1 MELRHLR
8 YFVTVA
14 DAGSVSRAASQLR
27 VTQPALS
34 RQIRDLE
41 AELGLPLF
49 DRVGR
54 RLSLTAAGDNL
65 LLRTREILRAADSL
79 REQAGALAG
88 GTTGT
93 LRLGA
98 TAQTLESLIN
108 AFLVGY
114 RRQWPGID
122 VRLIEDG
129 GMRLKTRVQRGE
141 LHLAL
146 GAVPT
151 GDELR
156 SRPLFPVWVLA
167 VMPSKSPH
175 ARRKTL
181 DVAELDHA
189 SVLLLRR
196 DFASRLRFD
205 AACEAARVRPHVLL
219 EAGDPHSLVSLAR
232 GGHGIAIVPSTTVF
246 GRGGLHVAP
255 LVRGGRAVGGSTAAV
270 WDARRHLP
278 LYAQA
283 FVDSLFAYT
292 RRTYPGKEFARLA
305 PSVPPPLLPT

>member
-1 MELRHLR
+1 VELRHLR
-8 YFVTVA
+8 YFVAVA
-14 DAGSVSRAASQLR
+14 DAGSVSRAAIQLR

-41 AELGLPLF
+41 DELGLPLF

-65 LLRTREILRAADSL
+65 LHRTREILRAADSL
-79 REQAGALAG
+79 REHAGALAG
-88 GTTGT
+88 GATGT

-98 TAQTLESLIN
+98 TAQTLESLIS

-151 GDELR
+151 GDDLR
-156 SRPLFPVWVLA
+156 ARPLFPVWVLA
-167 VMPSKSPH
+167 VMPSRSPL

-181 DVAELDHA
+181 DVSELDQA
-189 SVLLLRR
+189 AVLLLRR

-205 AACEAARVRPHVLL
+205 AACEAARGRPHALR
-219 EAGDPHSLVSLAR
+219 EAGAPHSLGSLAR
-232 GGHGIAIVPSTTVF
+232 GGPRIAIVPSTTVF
-246 GRGGLHVAP
+246 GRAGLHVAP
-255 LVRGGRAVGGSTAAV
+255 LVRNGRAVGGSTAAV

-278 LYAQA
+278 VYAQA

-292 RRTYPGKEFARLA
+292 RRAYPGKEFARLA
-305 PSVPPPLLPT
+305 PSLPPPLLPT

>member
-14 DAGSVSRAASQLR
+14 DAGSVSRAAIQLR

-41 AELGLPLF
+41 TELGLPLF

-54 RLSLTAAGDNL
+54 RLQLTAAGDNL
-65 LLRTREILRAADSL
+65 LLRTRDILRAADSL
-79 REQAGALAG
+79 REHAGALAG
-88 GTTGT
+88 ATTGT

-98 TAQTLESLIN
+98 TAQTLESLISG
-108 AFLVGY
+108 FLVGF

-146 GAVPT
+146 GAVPA

-156 SRPLFPVWVLA
+156 ARPLFPVWVLA
-167 VMPSKSPH
+167 VMPAKSAL
-175 ARRKTL
+175 ARGRTL
-181 DVAELDHA
+181 EVAELDEQP
-189 SVLLLRR
+189 VLLLRR

-205 AACEAARVRPHVLL
+205 AACEAARIRPHVLL

-232 GGHGIAIVPSTTVF
+232 GGHGIAIVPSTTLF
-246 GRGGLHVAP
+246 SRAGLRVLP

-278 LYAQA
+278 VYAQA
-283 FVDSLFAYT
+283 FVDALFAYT
-292 RRTYPGKEFARLA
+292 RRSYPGKEFARLA
-305 PSVPPPLLPT
+305 PSVPSPLLPT

>member
-8 YFVTVA
+8 YFVAVA
-14 DAGSVSRAASQLR
+14 DAGSVSRAATQLH

-34 RQIRDLE
+34 RQVRDLE
-41 AELGLPLF
+41 SELGLPLF

-54 RLSLTAAGDNL
+54 RLQLTASGDTL
-65 LLRTREILRAADSL
+65 LQRTRDILRSAEAL
-79 REQAGALAG
+79 REQASALAG
-88 GTTGT
+88 GTAGT

-98 TAQTLESLIN
+98 TAQTLESLISG
-108 AFLVGY
+108 FLVGF

-146 GAVPT
+146 GAVPA

-156 SRPLFPVWVLA
+156 ARPLFPVWVLA
-167 VMPSKSPH
+167 VMPVRSPL
-175 ARRKTL
+175 ARRRTL
-181 DVAELDHA
+181 EVAELDREP
-189 SVLLLRR
+189 VLLLRR

-205 AACEAARVRPHVLL
+205 DACEAARVSPRVLL

-232 GGHGIAIVPSTTVF
+232 GGHGIAVVPSTTLF
-246 GRGGLHVAP
+246 SRAGLHVAP
-255 LVRGGRAVGGSTAAV
+255 LVRGGRAVGGATAAV

-278 LYAQA
+278 VYAQA
-283 FVDSLFAYT
+283 FVDALFAYT
-292 RRTYPGKEFARLA
+292 RRSYPGREFSRLL
-305 PSVPPPLLPT
+305 PPRLLPT

>member
-8 YFVTVA
+8 YFVAVA
-14 DAGSVSRAASQLR
+14 DAGSVSRAAAQLHI
-27 VTQPALS
+27 TQPALS

-54 RLSLTAAGDNL
+54 RLQLTAAGDNL
-65 LLRTREILRAADSL
+65 LSRTREILRSADAL
-79 REQAGALAG
+79 REHAGALAG
-88 GTTGT
+88 GATGT

-98 TAQTLESLIN
+98 TAQTLESLISG
-108 AFLVGY
+108 FLVGF

-122 VRLIEDG
+122 VRLVEDG
-129 GMRLKTRVQRGE
+129 GMRLKTRLQRGE

-151 GDELR
+151 GDDLKA
-156 SRPLFPVWVLA
+156 RPLFPVWVLA
-167 VMPSKSPH
+167 VMSSRSTL
-175 ARRKTL
+175 ARRRTVE
-181 DVAELDHA
+181 VAELDREA
-189 SVLLLRR
+189 VLLLRR

-205 AACEAARVRPHVLL
+205 AACEAARIRPRVLL

-232 GGHGIAIVPSTTVF
+232 DGHGIAIVPSTTLF
-246 GRGGLHVAP
+246 SRAGLHVAP
-255 LVRGGRAVGGSTAAV
+255 LVRSGRAVGGSTAAV

-278 LYAQA
+278 VYAQA
-283 FVDSLFAYT
+283 FVDALFAYT
-292 RRTYPGKEFARLA
+292 RRSYPGKEFARLA

>member
-1 MELRHLR
+1 M
-8 YFVTVA
+8 A
-14 DAGSVSRAASQLR
+14 DAGSVSRAAIQLR

-41 AELGLPLF
+41 NELGLPLF

-54 RLSLTAAGDNL
+54 RLQLTASGENL
-65 LLRTREILRAADSL
+65 LSRTREILRAADSL
-79 REQAGALAG
+79 REHAGALAG
-88 GTTGT
+88 GATGT

-98 TAQTLESLIN
+98 TAQTLESLIS

-151 GDELR
+151 GDDLR
-156 SRPLFPVWVLA
+156 SRSLFPVWVLA
-167 VMPSKSPH
+167 VMPSRSPH

-196 DFASRLRFD
+196 TSPRDSASTQPG
-205 AACEAARVRPHVLL
+205 AARSSPTCSWKR
-219 EAGDPHSLVSLAR
+219 DP
-232 GGHGIAIVPSTTVF
+232 
-246 GRGGLHVAP
+246 
-255 LVRGGRAVGGSTAAV
+255 
-270 WDARRHLP
+270 
-278 LYAQA
+278 
-283 FVDSLFAYT
+283 T
-292 RRTYPGKEFARLA
+292 RW
-305 PSVPPPLLPT
+305 

>member
-8 YFVTVA
+8 YFVSVA
-14 DAGSVSRAASQLR
+14 DAGSVSRAAAQLR

-54 RLSLTAAGDNL
+54 RLQLTAAGDSL

-79 REQAGALAG
+79 REHAGALAG
-88 GTTGT
+88 GATGT

-98 TAQTLESLIN
+98 TAQTLESLIS
-108 AFLVGY
+108 AFLVGF

-151 GDELR
+151 GDDLKA
-156 SRPLFPVWVLA
+156 RPLFPVWVLA
-167 VMPSKSPH
+167 IMPARSAL
-175 ARRKTL
+175 ARRRTL
-181 DVAELDHA
+181 DVAELDRA
-189 SVLLLRR
+189 DVLLLRR

-205 AACEAARVRPHVLL
+205 AACEAARIRPRILH

-232 GGHGIAIVPSTTVF
+232 GGHGIAIVPSTTLF
-246 GRGGLHVAP
+246 SRAGLHVAP
-255 LVRGGRAVGGSTAAV
+255 LLRSGRAVGGSTAAV

-278 LYAQA
+278 SYAQA
-283 FVDSLFAYT
+283 FVDALFAYT
-292 RRTYPGKEFARLA
+292 RHSYPGKEYARLA
-305 PSVPPPLLPT
+305 PAVPPPLAPA

>member
-8 YFVTVA
+8 YFVAVA
-14 DAGSVSRAASQLR
+14 DAGSVSRAAAQLH

-54 RLSLTAAGDNL
+54 RLQLTAAGDSL

-79 REQAGALAG
+79 REHAGALAG
-88 GTTGT
+88 GATGT

-98 TAQTLESLIN
+98 TAQTLESLIS
-108 AFLVGY
+108 AFLVGF

-151 GDELR
+151 GDDLKA
-156 SRPLFPVWVLA
+156 RPLFPVWVLA
-167 VMPSKSPH
+167 IMPARSPL
-175 ARRKTL
+175 ARRRTL
-181 DVAELDHA
+181 DVAELDRED
-189 SVLLLRR
+189 VLLLRR

-205 AACEAARVRPHVLL
+205 AACEAARIRPRVLL

-232 GGHGIAIVPSTTVF
+232 GGHGIAIVPSTTLF
-246 GRGGLHVAP
+246 SRAGLHVAP
-255 LVRGGRAVGGSTAAV
+255 LLRSGRAVGGSTAAV

-278 LYAQA
+278 SYAQA
-283 FVDSLFAYT
+283 FVDALFAYT
-292 RRTYPGKEFARLA
+292 RRSYPGKEYARLA
-305 PSVPPPLLPT
+305 PAVPPPLAPA

>member
-8 YFVTVA
+8 SFVTVA
-14 DAGSVSRAASQLR
+14 DAGSVSRAAVQLH

-41 AELGLPLF
+41 TELGLPLF

-54 RLSLTAAGDNL
+54 RLQLTAAGDNL
-65 LLRTREILRAADSL
+65 LQQTREILRATDAL
-79 REQAGALAG
+79 REHAGALAG

-98 TAQTLESLIN
+98 TAQTLESLIS
-108 AFLVGY
+108 AFLVGF

-151 GDELR
+151 GEELR

-167 VMPSKSPH
+167 VMPSKLPL
-175 ARRKTL
+175 ARRRTL
-181 DVAELDHA
+181 EVAELDRQN
-189 SVLLLRR
+189 VLLLRR

-205 AACEAARVRPHVLL
+205 AACEAARIRPRVLL

-232 GGHGIAIVPSTTVF
+232 GGHGIAVVPSTTLF
-246 GRGGLHVAP
+246 SRAGLHVAP

-278 LYAQA
+278 VYAQA
-283 FVDSLFAYT
+283 FVDALFAYT
-292 RRTYPGKEFARLA
+292 RRSYPGKAFARLA
-305 PSVPPPLLPT
+305 PGVPPLSLPT

>member
-8 YFVTVA
+8 YFVAVA
-14 DAGSVSRAASQLR
+14 DAGSVSRAATQLR

-54 RLSLTAAGDNL
+54 RLQLTAAGDNL
-65 LLRTREILRAADSL
+65 LLRTREILRAADAL
-79 REQAGALAG
+79 REQASALAG
-88 GTTGT
+88 GATGT

-98 TAQTLESLIN
+98 TAQTLESLISG
-108 AFLVGY
+108 FLVGY

-141 LHLAL
+141 LHVAL
-146 GAVPT
+146 GAVPS
-151 GDELR
+151 GDDLR

-167 VMPSKSPH
+167 VMPSKSPR
-175 ARRKTL
+175 ARRNTL
-181 DVAELDHA
+181 DVAELDQA
-189 SVLLLRR
+189 AVLLLRR

-205 AACEAARVRPHVLL
+205 AACEAARVHPHVLL

-246 GRGGLHVAP
+246 SRGGLHVAP

-278 LYAQA
+278 VYAQA

-292 RRTYPGKEFARLA
+292 RRAYPGKEFARLA

>member
-8 YFVTVA
+8 YFVAVA
-14 DAGSVSRAASQLR
+14 DAGSVSRAAVQLR

-54 RLSLTAAGDNL
+54 RLQLTAAGDNL
-65 LLRTREILRAADSL
+65 LLRTREILRSADSL
-79 REQAGALAG
+79 REHAGALAG
-88 GTTGT
+88 GATGT

-98 TAQTLESLIN
+98 TAQTLESLISG
-108 AFLVGY
+108 FLVGF
-114 RRQWPGID
+114 RRQWPGIE

-156 SRPLFPVWVLA
+156 AKPLFPVWVLA
-167 VMPSKSPH
+167 VMASRTPL
-175 ARRKTL
+175 ARRRTL
-181 DVAELDHA
+181 DVAELDQTD
-189 SVLLLRR
+189 VLLLRR

-205 AACEAARVRPHVLL
+205 AACEAARVRPRVLL

-232 GGHGIAIVPSTTVF
+232 DGHGIAIVPSTTVF
-246 GRGGLHVAP
+246 SRAGLHAAP
-255 LVRGGRAVGGSTAAV
+255 LTRGGRAIGGSTAAV

-278 LYAQA
+278 VYAQA
-283 FVDSLFAYT
+283 FVDALFAAT
-292 RRTYPGKEFARLA
+292 RRAYPGKEYARLA
-305 PSVPPPLLPT
+305 PSVPPPLPA

>member
-8 YFVTVA
+8 YFVAVA
-14 DAGSVSRAASQLR
+14 DAGSVSRAAAQLHI
-27 VTQPALS
+27 TQPALS

-54 RLSLTAAGDNL
+54 RLQLTAAGDNL
-65 LLRTREILRAADSL
+65 LSRTREILRSADAL
-79 REQAGALAG
+79 REHAGALAG
-88 GTTGT
+88 GATGT

-98 TAQTLESLIN
+98 TAQTLESLISG
-108 AFLVGY
+108 FLVGF

-122 VRLIEDG
+122 VRLVEDG
-129 GMRLKTRVQRGE
+129 GMRLKTRLQRGE

-151 GDELR
+151 GDDLKA
-156 SRPLFPVWVLA
+156 RPLFPVWVLA
-167 VMPSKSPH
+167 VMSSRSTL
-175 ARRKTL
+175 ARRRTV
-181 DVAELDHA
+181 DVAELDREA
-189 SVLLLRR
+189 VLLLRR

-205 AACEAARVRPHVLL
+205 AACEAARISPRVLL

-232 GGHGIAIVPSTTVF
+232 GGHGIAIVPSTTLF
-246 GRGGLHVAP
+246 GRAGLHVAP
-255 LVRGGRAVGGSTAAV
+255 LVRNGRAVGGSTAAV

-278 LYAQA
+278 VYAQA
-283 FVDSLFAYT
+283 FVDALFAYT
-292 RRTYPGKEFARLA
+292 RRSYPGKEFARLA

>member
-8 YFVTVA
+8 YFVAVA
-14 DAGSVSRAASQLR
+14 DAGSVSRAAVQLR

-54 RLSLTAAGDNL
+54 RLQLTASGENL
-65 LLRTREILRAADSL
+65 LSRTREILRAADSL
-79 REQAGALAG
+79 REHAGALAG
-88 GTTGT
+88 GATGT
-93 LRLGA
+93 VRLGA
-98 TAQTLESLIN
+98 TAQPLESLIS
-108 AFLVGY
+108 AFLIGY

-129 GMRLKTRVQRGE
+129 GVRLRTRVQRGE

-151 GDELR
+151 GDDLR
-156 SRPLFPVWVLA
+156 SRPLFPVWVLG
-167 VMPSKSPH
+167 VMPSRSPH

-205 AACEAARVRPHVLL
+205 AACEAARIQPHVLL

-232 GGHGIAIVPSTTVF
+232 AGHGIAIVPSTTVF

-255 LVRGGRAVGGSTAAV
+255 LVRNGRAVGGSTAAV

-278 LYAQA
+278 VYAPA
-283 FVDSLFAYT
+283 LV
-292 RRTYPGKEFARLA
+292 E
-305 PSVPPPLLPT
+305 

>member
-8 YFVTVA
+8 SFVTIA
-14 DAGSVSRAASQLR
+14 DAGSVSRAALQLH

-34 RQIRDLE
+34 RQLRDLE
-41 AELGLPLF
+41 GELGLPLF

-54 RLSLTAAGDNL
+54 RLQLTAAGDNL
-65 LLRTREILRAADSL
+65 LQQTREILRATDSL
-79 REQAGALAG
+79 REHAGALAG

-98 TAQTLESLIN
+98 TAQTLESLIS
-108 AFLVGY
+108 AFLVGF

-151 GDELR
+151 GEELR

-167 VMPSKSPH
+167 VMPSRLPL
-175 ARRKTL
+175 ARRRTL
-181 DVAELDHA
+181 EVAELDRQN
-189 SVLLLRR
+189 VLLLRR

-205 AACEAARVRPHVLL
+205 AACEAARIRPRVLL

-232 GGHGIAIVPSTTVF
+232 GGHGIAVVPSTTLF
-246 GRGGLHVAP
+246 SRAGLHVAP

-278 LYAQA
+278 VYAQA
-283 FVDSLFAYT
+283 FVDALFAYT
-292 RRTYPGKEFARLA
+292 RHSYPGKAFARLA
-305 PSVPPPLLPT
+305 PGVPPLSLPT

>member
-1 MELRHLR
+1 VELRHLR
-8 YFVTVA
+8 YFVAVA
-14 DAGSVSRAASQLR
+14 DAGSVSRAAVHLR

-41 AELGLPLF
+41 TELGLPLF

-54 RLSLTAAGDNL
+54 RLQLTAAGDNL
-65 LLRTREILRAADSL
+65 LQRTREILRAADAL

-88 GTTGT
+88 GATGT

-98 TAQTLESLIN
+98 TAQTLESLIS
-108 AFLVGY
+108 AFLVGF

-151 GDELR
+151 GDDLR
-156 SRPLFPVWVLA
+156 ARPLFPVWVLA
-167 VMPSKSPH
+167 VVPSKSPL
-175 ARRKTL
+175 ARRRTL
-181 DVAELDHA
+181 EVAELDEQP
-189 SVLLLRR
+189 VLLLRR

-205 AACEAARVRPHVLL
+205 AACEAARIRPRVLL

-232 GGHGIAIVPSTTVF
+232 GGHGIAIVPSTTLFSRAALRVT
-246 GRGGLHVAP
+246 P
-255 LVRGGRAVGGSTAAV
+255 LVRNGRAVGGATAAV
-270 WDARRHLP
+270 WDPRRHLP
-278 LYAQA
+278 VYAQA
-283 FVDSLFAYT
+283 FVDALFAYT
-292 RRTYPGKEFARLA
+292 RRSYPGKEFARLA
-305 PSVPPPLLPT
+305 PSLPPPLLPT

>member
-1 MELRHLR
+1 VELRHLR
-8 YFVTVA
+8 YFVAVA
-14 DAGSVSRAASQLR
+14 DAGSVSRAAAQLR

-41 AELGLPLF
+41 TELGLPLF

-54 RLSLTAAGDNL
+54 RLQLTAGGDNL
-65 LLRTREILRAADSL
+65 LARTREILRAADAL

-88 GTTGT
+88 GATGT

-98 TAQTLESLIN
+98 TAQTLESLIS
-108 AFLVGY
+108 AFLVGF
-114 RRQWPGID
+114 RRQWPGIE

-129 GMRLKTRVQRGE
+129 GMRLKGRVQRGE

-146 GAVPT
+146 GAVPS
-151 GDELR
+151 GDDLR
-156 SRPLFPVWVLA
+156 ARPLFPVWVLA
-167 VMPSKSPH
+167 VMPSRSPL
-175 ARRKTL
+175 ARRRTL
-181 DVAELDHA
+181 DVAELDNEP
-189 SVLLLRR
+189 VLLLRR

-205 AACEAARVRPHVLL
+205 AACETARIRPRVLL

-232 GGHGIAIVPSTTVF
+232 GGHGIAIVPSTTLF
-246 GRGGLHVAP
+246 GRAGLHVAP
-255 LVRGGRAVGGSTAAV
+255 LVRSGRAIGGSTAAV

-278 LYAQA
+278 VYAQA
-283 FVDSLFAYT
+283 FVEALFAYT

-305 PSVPPPLLPT
+305 PSLPPPLAPA

>member
-14 DAGSVSRAASQLR
+14 DAGSVSRAAIQLR

-41 AELGLPLF
+41 TELGLPLF

-54 RLSLTAAGDNL
+54 RLQLTAAGDNL
-65 LLRTREILRAADSL
+65 LLRTRDILRAADSL
-79 REQAGALAG
+79 REHAGALAG

-98 TAQTLESLIN
+98 TAQTLESLISG
-108 AFLVGY
+108 FLVGF

-146 GAVPT
+146 GAVPA

-156 SRPLFPVWVLA
+156 ARPLFPVWVLA
-167 VMPSKSPH
+167 VMPAKSAL
-175 ARRKTL
+175 ARGRTL
-181 DVAELDHA
+181 EVAELDDQP
-189 SVLLLRR
+189 VLLLRR

-205 AACEAARVRPHVLL
+205 AACEAARIRPHVLL

-232 GGHGIAIVPSTTVF
+232 GGHGIAIVPSTTLF
-246 GRGGLHVAP
+246 SRAGLRVLP

-278 LYAQA
+278 VYAQA
-283 FVDSLFAYT
+283 FVDALFAYT
-292 RRTYPGKEFARLA
+292 RRSYPGKEFARLA
-305 PSVPPPLLPT
+305 PSVPSPLLPT

>member
-1 MELRHLR
+1 
-8 YFVTVA
+8 VA
-14 DAGSVSRAASQLR
+14 VAEVGGVSRAAAQLR

-41 AELGLPLF
+41 VELGVPLF

-54 RLSLTAAGDNL
+54 RLSLTAAGDTL
-65 LLRTREILRAADSL
+65 LSRARDILRAADAL

-98 TAQTLESLIN
+98 TAQTLESLIS
-108 AFLVGY
+108 AFLVGF

-122 VRLIEDG
+122 VRLVEDG
-129 GMRLKTRVQRGE
+129 GLRLKTRVQRGE

-151 GDELR
+151 GDELEA
-156 SRPLFPVWVLA
+156 RPLFPVWVLA
-167 VMPSKSPH
+167 VTPAKTRPT
-175 ARRKTL
+175 RGKTL
-181 DVAELDHA
+181 DVAALDRQP
-189 SVLLLRR
+189 VLLLRR
-196 DFASRLRFD
+196 DFASRLRLD
-205 AACEAARVRPHVLL
+205 AACEAARVHPHVLL

-232 GGHGIAIVPSTTVF
+232 GGHGIAVVPSTTQF
-246 GRGGLHVAP
+246 SRAGLHVVP
-255 LVRGGRAVGGSTAAV
+255 LVRNGRAIGGATAAV

-278 LYAQA
+278 VYARA
-283 FVDSLFAYT
+283 FVDALFAYT
-292 RRTYPGKEFARLA
+292 RRSYPGKEFARLA
-305 PSVPPPLLPT
+305 PAVPPPEPA

>member
-8 YFVTVA
+8 YFVGVA
-14 DAGSVSRAASQLR
+14 DAGSVSRAAAQLR

-54 RLSLTAAGDNL
+54 RLQLTAAGDNL
-65 LLRTREILRAADSL
+65 LLRTREILRSADAL
-79 REQAGALAG
+79 HEHADALAG
-88 GTTGT
+88 GATGT

-98 TAQTLESLIN
+98 TAQTLESLISP
-108 AFLVGY
+108 FLVGF

-146 GAVPT
+146 GAVPS
-151 GDELR
+151 GDDLR
-156 SRPLFPVWVLA
+156 ARPLFPVWVLA
-167 VMPSKSPH
+167 VMPSRSAL
-175 ARRKTL
+175 ARRRTL
-181 DVAELDHA
+181 EVAELDHRA
-189 SVLLLRR
+189 VLLLRR

-205 AACEAARVRPHVLL
+205 AACEAAHIRPQVLL

-232 GGHGIAIVPSTTVF
+232 GGHGIAVVPSTTLF
-246 GRGGLHVAP
+246 SRAGLHVAP
-255 LVRGGRAVGGSTAAV
+255 LLRGGRAIGGATAAV

-278 LYAQA
+278 AYAQA
-283 FVDSLFAYT
+283 FVDALHAYT
-292 RRTYPGKEFARLA
+292 RRSYPGKEFARLA
-305 PSVPPPLLPT
+305 PSLPPPLVPT

>member
-8 YFVTVA
+8 YFVAVA
-14 DAGSVSRAASQLR
+14 DAGSVSRAAAQLR

-41 AELGLPLF
+41 SELGLPLF

-54 RLSLTAAGDNL
+54 RLQLTAAGDNL
-65 LLRTREILRAADSL
+65 LARTRDILRAADGL

-88 GTTGT
+88 GASGT

-98 TAQTLESLIN
+98 TAQTLESLIS
-108 AFLVGY
+108 AFLVGF

-122 VRLIEDG
+122 VRLVEDG

-146 GAVPT
+146 GAVPA
-151 GDELR
+151 GDDLR
-156 SRPLFPVWVLA
+156 ARPLFPVWVLA
-167 VMPSKSPH
+167 VMPSRTAL
-175 ARRKTL
+175 ARRRTL
-181 DVAELDHA
+181 DVSELDHEA
-189 SVLLLRR
+189 VLLLRR

-205 AACEAARVRPHVLL
+205 AACETARIRPRVLL

-232 GGHGIAIVPSTTVF
+232 GGHGIAIVPSTTLF
-246 GRGGLHVAP
+246 SRAGLHVAP
-255 LVRGGRAVGGSTAAV
+255 LTRNGRAIGGSTAAV

-283 FVDSLFAYT
+283 FVDALFAYT
-292 RRTYPGKEFARLA
+292 RRSYPGKEFARLA
-305 PSVPPPLLPT
+305 PSLPPPLAPA